1 MTFTSAHLH
10 QPGWLSGGIHFII
23 VAIAAQAD
31 TPEVWPFALSAM
43 AGVSFFAWIANHR
56 RYRQI
61 QDLPTSNVASAAQ
74 GYVELVGQAQ
84 MLPGTPVMSRLSS
97 SPCCWYSY
105 QIEEKSSNDK
115 WQTVDSGRSVEQFLL
130 VDETGQCVISPQ
142 GAEVLTHDHKQWQE
156 GSYRYNEWLLLAK
169 SALYAIGEFSTKSA
183 LSLAA
188 REERAEVAELLA
200 SWKKNEAQ
208 LRQRFDLDGDGK
220 INMKEWEL
228 ARLQAQREVRKA
240 RAEASTRAVE
250 GVHLLCKPGD
260 GRLFLLANEMPDK
273 LGARYRFWSW
283 VHLIIFATAGTGALL
298 LF

>member
-1 MTFTSAHLH
+1 MTFTSARLH

-23 VAIAAQAD
+23 VAGAAQAE
-31 TPEVWPFALSAM
+31 TAEVWPYALGAM
-43 AGVSFFAWIANHR
+43 AAVSFFAWIANYR

-61 QDLPTSNVASAAQ
+61 QDLPTSRVASAAQ
-74 GYVELVGQAQ
+74 GYVELVGQAR

-105 QIEEKSSNDK
+105 QIEEKGSDDK
-115 WQTVDSGRSVEQFLL
+115 WQTVDSGRSVEHFLL
-130 VDETGQCVISPQ
+130 VDETGQCVVSPE

-156 GSYRYNEWLLLAK
+156 GSYRYNEWLLLAQ

-183 LSLAA
+183 ISVAA

-200 SWKKNEAQ
+200 SWKKDEVQ

-220 INMKEWEL
+220 ISIKEWEL
-228 ARLQAQREVRKA
+228 ARLQARREVRTE
-240 RAEASTRAVE
+240 RAEANTRSAE
-250 GVHLLCKPGD
+250 GVHLLRKPGD

-283 VHLIIFATAGTGALL
+283 VHLVIFSAAGIGALFL
-298 LF
+298 L